1 MISIADF
8 WELSSGAGVVAR
20 DTSTRREIGLAG
32 VAKVRADPVGGG
44 RPQEGC
50 GVYEVELSSDR
61 REDPSLQ
68 HYLQTIGKHPLLTK
82 EEEFE
87 LARRIRGGDKAAL
100 DKLVNSN
107 LRFVVS
113 VAKKFLN
120 QGLSYMDLIAEGNIG
135 LITAA
140 KRFDERRDFRFIS
153 YAVWWIRQAIQK
165 AIAEQTNTVRLPINR
180 SQQAQ
185 KMKRVSQ
192 KLEQK
197 YGRTVRRG
205 RDRRGDEPGPAQDGA
220 DPRREPSADEPRP
233 AHLRRRDDP
242 GRHPVRRGGPDPGP
256 GLRGRRAGEGAG
268 RRHEPALAPGEGH
281 RLPLLRPGQPRRR
294 RPWRPSGRTST
305 CPGSASA
312 RSATRPWRRCA
323 SRATARGWWTTCPE
337 AGRPETAPRA
347 VHGFPLT
354 RPGAP
359 VLFRRSRWAI
369 SSVLVRALV

>member
-1 MISIADF
+1 
-8 WELSSGAGVVAR
+8 
-20 DTSTRREIGLAG
+20 
-32 VAKVRADPVGGG
+32 
-44 RPQEGC
+44 
-50 GVYEVELSSDR
+50 VYEVELSSDR

-185 KMKRVSQ
+185 KMKRVGQ
-192 KLEQK
+192 KLEQLH
-197 YGRTVRRG
+197 GRTVRE
-205 RDRRGDEPGPAQDGA
+205 DEIAEEMSI
-220 DPRREPSADEPRP
+220 DPRKMGQIRAASRPLMSLDQPIYDDETTLADTLASE
-233 AHLRRRDDP
+233 DDLT
-242 GRHPVRRGGPDPGP
+242 PDQGYE
-256 GLRGRRAGEGAG
+256 AGELERELADAMSLLSPREKDIVARYYGLGAEETASLETIG
-268 RRHEPALAPGEGH
+268 QDINLSRERVRQIRNQALAKMRQHGH
-281 RLPLLRPGQPRRR
+281 GARLVDYLG
-294 RPWRPSGRTST
+294 
-305 CPGSASA
+305 
-312 RSATRPWRRCA
+312 
-323 SRATARGWWTTCPE
+323 
-337 AGRPETAPRA
+337 
-347 VHGFPLT
+347 
-354 RPGAP
+354 
-359 VLFRRSRWAI
+359 
-369 SSVLVRALV
+369 